1 VLVSN
6 IQDPASRNKKLT
18 SMRILKD
25 RTIALVIDFQE
36 RLFPFIYENEK
47 LLKNVPIL
55 IEGLKALSMQIFVTE
70 QYVKGLGPTVV
81 PIAQA
86 LGDIRRIEKMS
97 FSCCD
102 EPRLMEGIAV
112 TGKENVI
119 IVGIES
125 HVCVLQTVI
134 DLIRNGYHPI
144 VVEDC
149 ISSRRENDKRI
160 AIERMKKEGAIM
172 TTYESVLFELLRYS
186 GTEQFKVISRL
197 VK

>member
-1 VLVSN
+1 
-6 IQDPASRNKKLT
+6 
-18 SMRILKD
+18 MRILKD
-25 RTIALVIDFQE
+25 HTVALVIDFQE
-36 RLFPFIYENEK
+36 RLFPFIHENEK

-55 IEGLKALSMQIFVTE
+55 IEGLKALGINIFVTE
-70 QYVKGLGPTVV
+70 QYVKGLGPTVS

-86 LGDIRRIEKMS
+86 LGDARRIEKMS

-102 EPRLMEGIAV
+102 EPRLMEGIAL

-119 IVGIES
+119 ITGIES

-134 DLIRNGYHPI
+134 DMIRNGYHPI

-149 ISSRRENDKRI
+149 ISSRKENDKKI
-160 AIERMKKEGAIM
+160 AIERMKKEGAII